1 MLDDFF
7 LRAIIAGICVAL
19 IAGPLGCFVIWRR
32 LSYFGDTLS
41 HASLLGVA
49 VAILLETNFTF
60 SIFVVSGA
68 VSLFLIYLRV
78 KTSLPSDALLGLL
91 AHSVL
96 AVGIVVLGFMTWV
109 RIDLLSLLF
118 GDILAVSVTDIWL
131 IFFGGIL
138 VLLTL
143 AAIWRPLFADTVSPD
158 LAEAEGMRPKLV
170 RLIFTLML
178 ALVISVSI
186 KIVGVLLI
194 TGLLIIPAA
203 AARNLASGPIQMA
216 FISMITGTIAV
227 VCGLFS
233 SLTWDTSSGPS
244 IVVTALVLFILTL
257 LPLNRIRSVLGN
269 YSERLSNRGIKQ

>member
-7 LRAIIAGICVAL
+7 LRAIIAGIGVAL

-41 HASLLGVA
+41 HAALLGVA
-49 VAILLETNFTF
+49 VAFLLEINFTLAV
-60 SIFVVSGA
+60 FVVSAA
-68 VSLFLIYLRV
+68 VSLFLIYLRM

-96 AVGIVVLGFMTWV
+96 ALGIVVLGFMTWV

-118 GDILAVSVTDIWL
+118 GDILAVSITDIWL
-131 IFFGGIL
+131 IFFGGVL

-143 AAIWRPLFADTVSPD
+143 VTIWRPLFADTVSPD
-158 LAEAEGMRPKLV
+158 LAQAEGMNPQLV
-170 RLIFTLML
+170 RVIFTLML

-186 KIVGVLLI
+186 KVVGVLLI
-194 TGLLIIPAA
+194 TGLLILPAA
-203 AARNLASGPIQMA
+203 AARNLASGPVQMA
-216 FISMITGTIAV
+216 IISMITGTIAV

-233 SLTWDTSSGPS
+233 SLAWDTSSGPS
-244 IVVTALVLFILTL
+244 IIATALVLFVLTL
-257 LPLNRIRSVLGN
+257 LPLHRILSVLSN
-269 YSERLSNRGIKQ
+269 YSAKLSNRGIK

>member
-170 RLIFTLML
+170 RVIFTLML

-244 IVVTALVLFILTL
+244 IVVTALVFFILTL

>member
-109 RIDLLSLLF
+109 RIDLLRLLF

-170 RLIFTLML
+170 RVIFTLML

>member
-1 MLDDFF
+1 MFDDFF

-49 VAILLETNFTF
+49 VAILLEVNFTL

-68 VSLFLIYLRV
+68 VSLFLIYLRI

-194 TGLLIIPAA
+194 TGLLILPAA
-203 AARNLASGPIQMA
+203 AARNLSSGPIQMA

>member
-96 AVGIVVLGFMTWV
+96 AMGIVVLGFMTWV

-170 RLIFTLML
+170 RIIFTLML

>member
-19 IAGPLGCFVIWRR
+19 IAGPLGCFIIWRR

-49 VAILLETNFTF
+49 VAILLETNFTL

-68 VSLFLIYLRV
+68 VSLFLIYLRI

-170 RLIFTLML
+170 RVIFTLLL

-257 LPLNRIRSVLGN
+257 LPSNRIRSVLGN
-269 YSERLSNRGIKQ
+269 YSEKRSNRGIK

>member
-170 RLIFTLML
+170 RIIFTLML

-216 FISMITGTIAV
+216 FISMITGSIAV